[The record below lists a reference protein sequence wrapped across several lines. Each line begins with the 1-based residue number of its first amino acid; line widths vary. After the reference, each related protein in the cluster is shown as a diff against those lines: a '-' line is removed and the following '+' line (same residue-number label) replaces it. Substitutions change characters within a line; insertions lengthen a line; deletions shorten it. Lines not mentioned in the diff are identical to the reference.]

1 MYFFGCLQC
10 MNLSINDGARTLD
23 ITIKGYEFSADEL
36 NGKPEYVNEGGMKV
50 AADAYDYNWLNL
62 GFRFT
67 DGSTVRECVD
77 PCILTWEYGDI
88 ISGLEELLSG
98 GRSHFDEEEI
108 WLMEPVMRFKADTL
122 GNGTFKVE
130 VGLWPEGK
138 MGEDVDCVI
147 VEQTVTEA
155 ELKRIVAMLRLGR
168 RLFPERS
175 DE

>member
-1 MYFFGCLQC
+1 
-10 MNLSINDGARTLD
+10 MNISIKDGSRKLD

-36 NGKPEYVNEGGMKV
+36 RNMPEPEDKDGTNV
-50 AADAYDYNWLNL
+50 AVDEYDYNWLNI

-67 DGSTVRECVD
+67 DGKTVRECVD
-77 PCILTWEYGDI
+77 PCVLTWEYRDI

-98 GRSHFDEEEI
+98 ERSHFDEEEM
-108 WLMEPVMRFKADTL
+108 WLTEPVMRFKADAL
-122 GNGTFKVE
+122 GGGAFKVK

-155 ELKRIVAMLRLGR
+155 ELRRIVAKLRLGA

-175 DE
+175 EE